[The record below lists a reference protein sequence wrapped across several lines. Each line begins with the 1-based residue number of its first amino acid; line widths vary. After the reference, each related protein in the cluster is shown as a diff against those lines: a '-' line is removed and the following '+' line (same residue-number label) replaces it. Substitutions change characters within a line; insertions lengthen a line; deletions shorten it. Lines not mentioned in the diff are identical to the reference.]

1 MSSAAIAQMVWPLQ
15 ADQTTSYT
23 SSHSII
29 IDTVDL
35 CRLMLLAQTFTK

>member
-15 ADQTTSYT
+15 ADQTSYT
-23 SSHSII
+23 SSHSIL

-35 CRLMLLAQTFTK
+35 CRLMLLAQIFPK